1 MQYTESM
8 DNTFIVLK
16 GITNDRGV
24 DMKLINREKY
34 IQFLRNHR
42 EKRVIKIVSGVRRCG
57 KSTLFYLFQQELLQE
72 GVNENQIIAINFED
86 LEYRDLTDYIRLYE
100 YIKSKII
107 PNQQMYIFLD
117 EVQHVQGFERVVDS
131 FYIKDNVDIYITGS
145 NAYFMSS
152 EMATLLAGRY
162 VQLDMLPLS
171 FKEFVEAHKET
182 TNLSLNGLY
191 RLFVAQSG
199 FPGTL
204 EYAGHDEMLHTY
216 LEGIVNSVVLKD
228 VMTRLKGSDILILES
243 IILYIAA
250 NVGSLLTPK
259 KIADSL
265 TSMGRK
271 VDSRTVERY
280 IAALRDALLIYEAS
294 RFDVRG
300 KELLRLYSK
309 FYLVDPGLRRFFVPN
324 TGRDTGHIL
333 ENVVYLELL
342 RRGYTVHVGIL
353 KNGEIDFV
361 AQKHGLFEYYQVSQS
376 VLDPTTLD
384 RELTPLFEVKD
395 YHPKFL
401 LTLDEIN
408 SNASYEGIQ
417 QKNVIE
423 WLLE

>member
-1 MQYTESM
+1 
-8 DNTFIVLK
+8 
-16 GITNDRGV
+16 
-24 DMKLINREKY
+24 
-34 IQFLRNHR
+34 
-42 EKRVIKIVSGVRRCG
+42 
-57 KSTLFYLFQQELLQE
+57 
-72 GVNENQIIAINFED
+72 
-86 LEYRDLTDYIRLYE
+86 
-100 YIKSKII
+100 
-107 PNQQMYIFLD
+107 
-117 EVQHVQGFERVVDS
+117 
-131 FYIKDNVDIYITGS
+131 
-145 NAYFMSS
+145 
-152 EMATLLAGRY
+152 
-162 VQLDMLPLS
+162 MLPLS

-243 IILYIAA
+243 IIRYIAA

-309 FYLVDPGLRRFFVPN
+309 FYLVDPGLRIFFIPN

>member
-1 MQYTESM
+1 MQYAESM
-8 DNTFIVLK
+8 DETFIVLK

-24 DMKLINREKY
+24 DMKLINREMY

-42 EKRVIKIVSGVRRCG
+42 EKHVIKIVSGVRRCG

-72 GVNENQIIAINFED
+72 GVKENQIIAINFED
-86 LEYRDLTDYIRLYE
+86 LEYRDLTDYIQLYE

-171 FKEFVEAHKET
+171 FKEFFEAHKDT

-191 RLFVAQSG
+191 RLFVEVSG

-204 EYAGHDEMLHTY
+204 EYSGHDEMLRTY

-243 IILYIAA
+243 IIRYIAA

-280 IAALRDALLIYEAS
+280 MAALRDALLIYEAT

-309 FYLVDPGLRRFFVPN
+309 FYLVDPGLRAFFVPN

-361 AQKHGLFEYYQVSQS
+361 AQKQGLFEYYQVSQS

-384 RELTPLFEVKD
+384 RELAPLFEVKD

-417 QKNVIE
+417 QKNVLE